1 MTGDIARRAGE
12 ICHRRTPGGGVGAGG
27 WVKWSRDNV
36 GGCGVAGEEPLPDA
50 EGGEREGEDAAAAA
64 VLVEGLTEC
73 FWGPKDAASRVFTCG
88 VDAGGG

>member
-1 MTGDIARRAGE
+1 VTGDIARRAGE

-27 WVKWSRDNV
+27 WVLGRRDNV
-36 GGCGVAGEEPLPDA
+36 GGCGIPGEEPLPYA
-50 EGGEREGEDAAAAA
+50 EGGEREGENPAA

-73 FWGPKDAASRVFTCG
+73 FWRPKDAASGVFTCG